1 MILPWCL
8 YELPICTN
16 YIDMIV
22 RQEYKYTCGELYPA
36 LSKHDPHM
44 TRSGHPLHLNAGMLA
59 LPAIDKELLPPK

>member
-8 YELPICTN
+8 YELPTCTN

-22 RQEYKYTCGELYPA
+22 RQVYKYTFMACGELYPA

-44 TRSGHPLHLNAGMLA
+44 TRSGHPLHLNAGMCG
-59 LPAIDKELLPPK
+59 DNSS